1 MAASNM
7 RDIKRRIR
15 SISSMEHIT
24 KAMKLVSSAKLRKA
38 KANFERTQGYLS
50 YVTESIKE
58 VFRDVDEAPADY
70 LAGTREIKRTCYIV
84 VTSCRGLC
92 GSYNSNVIKAAQRRM
107 DESDSQPVLVTV
119 GSKGK
124 DYFARRNYEICQ
136 EYDLPPEDMTF
147 QMTQSF
153 TGPILEMYKNGEVDE
168 IVLIYTAFKSTLE
181 YEVKTVKLLPFEF
194 EAPKEGAAARRQVEY
209 APSID
214 QVFNYMIPKYAEL
227 TVFGSIIEAAT
238 CEHAARR
245 MAMEAAT
252 DNANEMLSELSLT
265 YNRARQAAITNEIS
279 EIVGGAEALA

>member
-24 KAMKLVSSAKLRKA
+24 KAMKLVSAAKLRKA
-38 KANFERTQGYLS
+38 KTTFEKTQGYLQ
-50 YVTESIKE
+50 YVTDSIRE
-58 VFRDVDEAPADY
+58 ICGDVEDAPADY
-70 LAGTREIKRTCYIV
+70 LEGGREIKRTCYIV

-92 GSYNSNVIKAAQRRM
+92 GSYNSNVIKAVQRRLE
-107 DESDSQPVLVTV
+107 ESESAPIFVTV

-124 DYFARRNYEICQ
+124 EFFARRGYEICQ

-147 QMTQSF
+147 QMTQGF
-153 TGPILEMYKNGEVDE
+153 TKPILEMYDKGEVDE
-168 IVLIYTAFKSTLE
+168 IVLVYTAFKSALE
-181 YEVKTVKLLPFEF
+181 YEVKTVKLLPFAIEDP
-194 EAPKEGAAARRQVEY
+194 EEGKRARREVEY
-209 APSID
+209 EPSISE
-214 QVFNYMIPKYAEL
+214 VFNYMIPKYAEL
-227 TVFGSIIEAAT
+227 TTYGAIVEDAT

-252 DNANEMLSELSLT
+252 DNANEMLGELSLT